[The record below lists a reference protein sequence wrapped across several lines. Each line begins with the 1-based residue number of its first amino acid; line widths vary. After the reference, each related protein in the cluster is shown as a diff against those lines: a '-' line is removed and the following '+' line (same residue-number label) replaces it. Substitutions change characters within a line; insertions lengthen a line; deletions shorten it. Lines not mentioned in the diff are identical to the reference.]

1 MSLILLGRRSPPG
14 CKSEY
19 LPFHIKNAPLL
30 VSGVRLQGAIRVLLY
45 KSLGGLCRETKVSHF
60 FMLKVKILEDR
71 VLMKKTFLLF
81 LVLTVLSAAQA
92 QERKQREGQMRDSVV
107 LESVTVTGKS
117 KTQRLREGAL
127 SVNAIDV
134 RSLAA
139 SISSLNGLVDRT
151 AGVKVREEG
160 GVGSDFDLSINGMSG
175 NAVRY
180 FMDGQPMDT
189 KGTGLTLAN
198 LPISMIDHIE
208 IYKGV
213 VPTWL
218 NSDVLG
224 GAINIVTNRKRKNY
238 LDVSYGLGSY
248 HTHKADISGQYLLKN
263 GLTLRPTLAVNY
275 SKNDYVMKDVEVWD
289 ESARKYLP
297 QDRRRFH
304 DDYFSLFGQL
314 EMGVTNKS
322 WADEFFVYLSY
333 NKVSK
338 DLQTGQVQTR
348 VIGMADRTSSAWNI
362 GLRYQKR
369 EFLIKKL
376 SASLSLSHTWD
387 HSVTTDTA
395 HRQYDWNGDYIKS
408 SRNEINGRAF
418 SERHFKRPMTN
429 VNVDLKYI
437 FNEHHLMNLSYALN
451 RIGNNRWDEVEKD
464 FTPANDVLA
473 KHILGL
479 AYNQVFWNGKM
490 SNTFFV
496 KDYVNYLSVE
506 QTDLSFITQSDEVAS
521 TNVKN
526 SLGGGV
532 GTKIEILPQL
542 AVKASYEHTVRLP
555 LARELLGNGSTIYA
569 NLSLKP
575 EMSDNANIGIF
586 GTFRSGGHTLFYE
599 ANGFLRFVDNYIQP
613 QITEKEGT
621 MQYTNEP
628 AVHIKGIEG
637 ELRYDWNKRLQ
648 VVGNICWQDA
658 RNRNRYMD
666 DGKESV
672 TYNNRIPNRPWLF
685 ASAEVHY
692 DAAHLV
698 STILPETSHLFIGVD
713 YQWVHWYYLSWEAY
727 GAKDTKARIPE
738 KSIFG
743 ANITYSWLKE
753 RYSISLDCQNIF
765 DQTIYDNYKLQ
776 KPGRS
781 LFLKFRLLLQ

>member
-1 MSLILLGRRSPPG
+1 
-14 CKSEY
+14 
-19 LPFHIKNAPLL
+19 
-30 VSGVRLQGAIRVLLY
+30 
-45 KSLGGLCRETKVSHF
+45 
-60 FMLKVKILEDR
+60 
-71 VLMKKTFLLF
+71 MKKTFLLF

-314 EMGVTNKS
+314 EVGVTNKS

-348 VIGMADRTSSAWNI
+348 VIGMANRTSSAWNI

-395 HRQYDWNGDYIKS
+395 HRQYDWNGDGFVNQLLIIYAGKGSGYGGFGGGYDAIWPHQYWMTGHTDQETHEKCSALSVTGTDGKTLLVDSYCAVQELKSDDTYGAFGTLCHEFSHCFGFPDFYYGSTKYVGAWDIMDSSYYNNNGFCPSDYSAHERWLMGWLTPTELKGTTTVDNMPNLSEQGVAYLIRSEGNSNEYYMVENRQQKGWDAGLPGSGILIFHIDYDPALWVSITDAPNKS
-408 SRNEINGRAF
+408 SRQHYVIIPANNTWNYTDSNAANWTY
-418 SERHFKRPMTN
+418 P
-429 VNVDLKYI
+429 
-437 FNEHHLMNLSYALN
+437 YA
-451 RIGNNRWDEVEKD
+451 GNNQLTNTS
-464 FTPANDVLA
+464 TPAATLFNANADGTMFMNKPLTDLA
-473 KHILGL
+473 VDASGL
-479 AYNQVFWNGKM
+479 ASFSFTGGPTAV
-490 SNTFFV
+490 S
-496 KDYVNYLSVE
+496 LPSVLGPYKVLY
-506 QTDLSFITQSDEVAS
+506 DLGPIH
-521 TNVKN
+521 
-526 SLGGGV
+526 
-532 GTKIEILPQL
+532 II
-542 AVKASYEHTVRLP
+542 RL
-555 LARELLGNGSTIYA
+555 
-569 NLSLKP
+569 
-575 EMSDNANIGIF
+575 
-586 GTFRSGGHTLFYE
+586 
-599 ANGFLRFVDNYIQP
+599 ANGEIMKVM
-613 QITEKEGT
+613 K
-621 MQYTNEP
+621 
-628 AVHIKGIEG
+628 H
-637 ELRYDWNKRLQ
+637 
-648 VVGNICWQDA
+648 
-658 RNRNRYMD
+658 
-666 DGKESV
+666 
-672 TYNNRIPNRPWLF
+672 
-685 ASAEVHY
+685 
-692 DAAHLV
+692 
-698 STILPETSHLFIGVD
+698 
-713 YQWVHWYYLSWEAY
+713 
-727 GAKDTKARIPE
+727 
-738 KSIFG
+738 
-743 ANITYSWLKE
+743 
-753 RYSISLDCQNIF
+753 
-765 DQTIYDNYKLQ
+765 
-776 KPGRS
+776 
-781 LFLKFRLLLQ
+781 